1 MQSNTQVLQ
10 EKWKPVLDHE
20 ALPKIQDPY
29 RRAVTAVL
37 LENQEIAVRETQAV
51 ENSTS
56 GLLTEA
62 TPTTAAGTGGF
73 ATAGGSGVAGY
84 DPVLISLVRR
94 AAPQMI
100 AYDICGVQPMTGP
113 SGLIFYMKTNY
124 VGDQAVDGT
133 MAKITSPEA
142 LFGEAQTEFTASE
155 ENDEV
160 PGIDTP
166 ATNVAETDPFAAAY
180 DTDTSSGMTTAK
192 AEALGGATANNFRE
206 MSFSIDKT
214 TVTAVSRAL
223 KAEYTTE
230 LAQDL
235 KAVHGL
241 DAETELANILS
252 TEVLAEINRE
262 IIRTVLSAAKFGAQV
277 GTTAPSIFDLDTD
290 SNGRWSVEKFKGL
303 HFQIER
309 DANAIAVD
317 TRRGRGSFIIASSDV
332 VAALSM
338 TGNLDT
344 GASTSGSG
352 QLAPDGVTGNTLV
365 GTLNGK
371 YKVYVDPYYAGTH
384 EYYCVGYKGS
394 SPYDAGIFYCPYVPL
409 QMVKATGEQ
418 TFQPKIGFKTRY
430 GVVANPFTT
439 LDEPSNTSNAADGN
453 AYYRKVQVQNLM

>member
-51 ENSTS
+51 ENSTA
-56 GLLTEA
+56 GLLAEA
-62 TPTTAAGTGGF
+62 SPTTDAGTGGF
-73 ATAGGSGVAGY
+73 ATAGGTGVAGY

-113 SGLIFYMKTNY
+113 SGLIFYMRTNY
-124 VGDQAVDGT
+124 VDNAAPPAKVVASDRLEGLFDEAATAQSAGNSGTTVGGVD
-133 MAKITSPEA
+133 
-142 LFGEAQTEFTASE
+142 
-155 ENDEV
+155 NNN
-160 PGIDTP
+160 P
-166 ATNVAETDPFAAAY
+166 ATTDPFEAAY
-180 DTDTSSGMTTAK
+180 DTDTSTGMATAS
-192 AEALGGATANNFRE
+192 AEALGGGSDDHFRE

-277 GTTAPSIFDLDTD
+277 GTTTASIFDLDTD

-309 DANAIAVD
+309 DANAISVD

-352 QLAPDGVTGNTLV
+352 QLSPDGVTGNTLV

-439 LDEPSNTSNAADGN
+439 LDEPSSTTNAADGN